1 MTIMSPPAPERTTGA
16 AARGDAAQRDTRT
29 DQHREQV
36 ILDHL
41 ELADRLARRYHHHPN
56 TTPEDLRQT
65 AHVALIN
72 AVDRYDPTRGTP
84 FVAFA
89 ITTISGELKRYLRDA
104 TWSVRIPRSV
114 KEHALR
120 LVHARQ
126 QLASHGDGTRAVQE
140 LAERLGLTR
149 EEVTR
154 AVGAVENRT
163 ALSLDMP
170 VNRDS
175 GTALGELLADPDPEV
190 EVEDL
195 MALPTLVAALPAV
208 ERTAVVLHYFKGLT
222 QREIGDLI
230 GCSQMQVSRL
240 LCHARGRLRDQLC
253 C

>member
-1 MTIMSPPAPERTTGA
+1 MTIMSPPAPGPTT
-16 AARGDAAQRDTRT
+16 AARGDAAPRHTRT

-41 ELADRLARRYHHHPN
+41 ELADRLARRYRRHPN

-65 AHVALIN
+65 ARVALIN

-104 TWSVRIPRSV
+104 TWSLRIPRSV
-114 KEHALR
+114 KTHALR

-126 QLASHGDGTRAVQE
+126 QLASHGTGAVAE
-140 LAERLGLTR
+140 LAERLDLTC

-154 AVGAVENRT
+154 AMGAPDNRT

-170 VNRDS
+170 VGRDS
-175 GTALGELLADPDPEV
+175 GTALGELLADPAPAV

-195 MALPTLVAALPAV
+195 MALPGLIAALPTL
-208 ERTAVVLHYFKGLT
+208 ERTALVLHYFNGLN
-222 QREIGDLI
+222 QREIAELI

-240 LCHARGRLRDQLC
+240 LRRSRERLREQLC
-253 C
+253 